1 MNAIFQML
9 MVLVFANLVSQ
20 AGAQDLGTKKG
31 KELYDKKCRFC
42 HMEGANGKPG
52 FGTSLS
58 NKEFLSIV
66 SADWLKKVIETG
78 VQGTT
83 MPPQP
88 KLGDESIRA
97 IVSYVQSLSPLS
109 GTRAKEVSSQPPSKG
124 NAKSGK
130 ALFADICSTCHG
142 ETGTGYDAGGSGPAI
157 GTQGFLNLVSDGFIR
172 TTIKEGRSN
181 TKMQGFSGPSGLAN
195 LSDRE
200 TEDIIAYL
208 RTVPAK

>member
-1 MNAIFQML
+1 MKAIFQML

-20 AGAQDLGTKKG
+20 ADAQDLGVNKG
-31 KELYDKKCRFC
+31 KELYQKKCRFC
-42 HMEGANGKPG
+42 HQEGANGKPG
-52 FGTSLS
+52 VGTSLS

-78 VQGTT
+78 VPGTN
-83 MPPQP
+83 MPPQK
-88 KLGDESIRA
+88 KLGDENIRA

-109 GTRAKEVSSQPPSKG
+109 GTRAKEVVSQPPSKG

-130 ALFADICSTCHG
+130 VLFASVCSTCHG

-157 GTQGFLNLVSDGFIR
+157 GTQGFLNMVSDGFIR

-181 TKMQGFSGPSGLAN
+181 TMMRGFSGPSGLAN

-208 RTVPAK
+208 RTVPTK